1 MATRVLVM
9 DDESDIRHLVE
20 VKLKGAGFEV
30 LTARDGKEG
39 VEVALAEKPTLM
51 VVDVM
56 MPEKDGYTV
65 IREVKEALGD
75 AAPIAILLT
84 AKGQDAD
91 VARGLA
97 SGAEDYIIKPFS
109 PRELLA
115 RINLTLIK
123 HGVITTQ
130 SETPAGQ

>member
-39 VEVALAEKPTLM
+39 VDVALAEKPTLM

-75 AAPIAILLT
+75 DAPIAILLT

-91 VARGLA
+91 VARGIA
-97 SGAEDYIIKPFS
+97 SGADDYIIKPFS

-115 RINLTLIK
+115 RINVALIK
-123 HGVITTQ
+123 QGKGAQPEV
-130 SETPAGQ
+130 EAGG

>member
-9 DDESDIRHLVE
+9 DDEADIRHLVE

-30 LTARDGKEG
+30 FTARDGKEG

-65 IREVKEALGD
+65 IREVREALGD
-75 AAPIAILLT
+75 GAPIAILLT

-97 SGAEDYIIKPFS
+97 SGADDYIIKPFS

-115 RINLTLIK
+115 RINFALIK
-123 HGVITTQ
+123 RGKIAPP
-130 SETPAGQ
+130 ETPAGQ

>member
-84 AKGQDAD
+84 AKGQEFDRQKGLQVGAD
-91 VARGLA
+91 L
-97 SGAEDYIIKPFS
+97 
-109 PRELLA
+109 
-115 RINLTLIK
+115 
-123 HGVITTQ
+123 
-130 SETPAGQ
+130 

>member
-30 LTARDGKEG
+30 LTARNGKEG
-39 VEVALAEKPTLM
+39 VEMALAEKPHLM

-84 AKGQDAD
+84 ARGQDAD

-97 SGAEDYIIKPFS
+97 SGADDYIIKPFS

-115 RINLTLIK
+115 RINVALIK
-123 HGVITTQ
+123 QGKGAQPEIPT
-130 SETPAGQ
+130 A

>member
-115 RINLTLIK
+115 RVNLTLIK
-123 HGVITTQ
+123 HGIITTQ
-130 SETPAGQ
+130 PETPAGQ

>member
-9 DDESDIRHLVE
+9 DDEADIRHLVE

-65 IREVKEALGD
+65 IREVREALGD
-75 AAPIAILLT
+75 SAPIAILLT

-97 SGAEDYIIKPFS
+97 SGADDYIIKPFS

-115 RINLTLIK
+115 RINFALIK
-123 HGVITTQ
+123 QGKIAQ
-130 SETPAGQ
+130 PETPAGQ

>member
-9 DDESDIRHLVE
+9 DDEADIRHLVE

-30 LTARDGKEG
+30 LTARNGKEG
-39 VEVALAEKPTLM
+39 VDVALAEKPTLM

-75 AAPIAILLT
+75 DAPIAILLT

-91 VARGLA
+91 VARGIA
-97 SGAEDYIIKPFS
+97 SGADDYIIKPFS

-115 RINLTLIK
+115 RINVALIK
-123 HGVITTQ
+123 QGKGAQPEV
-130 SETPAGQ
+130 EAGG

>member
-1 MATRVLVM
+1 M

-39 VEVALAEKPTLM
+39 VDLALAEKPTLM

-97 SGAEDYIIKPFS
+97 SGADDYIIKPFS

-115 RINLTLIK
+115 RINVALIK
-123 HGVITTQ
+123 QGKGAQPEIPT
-130 SETPAGQ
+130 GQ

>member
-39 VEVALAEKPTLM
+39 VDLALAEKPTLM

-97 SGAEDYIIKPFS
+97 SGADDYIIKPFS

-115 RINLTLIK
+115 RINVALIK
-123 HGVITTQ
+123 QGKGAQPEIPT
-130 SETPAGQ
+130 GQ